1 LDLIYGFVMRHTV
14 NPSDCGPKIA
24 GAVTICEGFS
34 VTILPQSRSDKNK
47 VIGDQIGSGSG

>member
-14 NPSDCGPKIA
+14 NPSDCGAKIA

-34 VTILPQSRSDKNK
+34 VTILPQSHSDKKQLNSDES
-47 VIGDQIGSGSG
+47 VSGSG